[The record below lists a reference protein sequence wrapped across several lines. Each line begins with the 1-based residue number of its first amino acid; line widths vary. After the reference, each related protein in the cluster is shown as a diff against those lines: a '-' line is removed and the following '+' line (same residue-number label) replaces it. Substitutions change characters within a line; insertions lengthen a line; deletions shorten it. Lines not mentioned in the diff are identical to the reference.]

1 MAYLRRYAVSSSLV
15 SILIA
20 CGGRTLLDDAPGNSS
35 TGGQTNGYVTNSG
48 GQHYVANTG
57 GGYSVANT
65 GGYVASTG
73 GYIAS
78 NTGGYKTTPLATGGS
93 AGCSVQSTTNFIPIP
108 DKTNDIASVLE
119 IQVDVSDVMSE
130 VLPSLGGGT
139 RWAATQKAL
148 KTVLE
153 QLPQD
158 WFVGISF
165 FAMPGTCYT
174 PNQAVDIA
182 QLSTSLSAIEAA
194 IDSAS
199 VGGAQPL
206 FSAWQ
211 FAYVYVTSKWTPP
224 AGYSKVNRYIWLVTD
239 PAPNVD
245 LSACTKTTSFDWD
258 QFITWVYDSGQ
269 PHGVQT
275 FVATAPEADFIENL
289 DYDPF
294 YELSRVA
301 LVGGTTIPG
310 CVTAEGML
318 SPCNNGSTTT
328 ASWID
333 RYDTSTYTCVNT
345 SGQSSTCAGTY
356 CMTEPGHYCDLDLAQ
371 PDNVASALQQ
381 QILMGTGIVPTIGCQ
396 YSLAFASSAG
406 SSDTGIAVQY
416 APPQDPA
423 AVQYLDRATSYSCTD
438 GEWYFDNAQSPTS
451 IILCPSTCNVVAQ
464 LGGSITLTH
473 TCQVMLN

>member
-1 MAYLRRYAVSSSLV
+1 MAYLRRYVVSSSLV

-48 GQHYVANTG
+48 GQHYVANGG
-57 GGYSVANT
+57 GGYAVANT
-65 GGYVASTG
+65 GRVRRQHRRVYREQ
-73 GYIAS
+73 YRWIQDD
-78 NTGGYKTTPLATGGS
+78 PLATGGS

-108 DKTNDIASVLE
+108 DKTNDVASALE

-130 VLPSLGGGT
+130 VVPSLGGVT
-139 RWAATQKAL
+139 RWAATQNAL

-165 FAMPGTCYT
+165 FAMPGTCYA

-182 QLSTSLSAIEAA
+182 QLSTSLPAIESA

-245 LSACTKTTSFDWD
+245 LSACTKTTDFDWD
-258 QFITWVYDSGQ
+258 QFITWVHDSGQ

-275 FVATAPEADFIENL
+275 FVATVPGADFIENL
-289 DYDPF
+289 NYDPF
-294 YELSRVA
+294 YELSRLA

-328 ASWID
+328 ASCID
-333 RYDTSTYTCVNT
+333 QYDTCACLNA
-345 SGQSSTCAGTY
+345 SGQSSTCAGVY
-356 CMTEPGHYCDLDLAQ
+356 CMTESGHYCGLDLAQ
-371 PDNVASALQQ
+371 PNNVASALQQ
-381 QILMGTGIVPTIGCQ
+381 QISWALASFQPPGASTRLLSRHEPEIWRVRSRCNMRPHRTRRPSNIWTVRLRTPARTVNGTSTTRRAQP
-396 YSLAFASSAG
+396 ASF
-406 SSDTGIAVQY
+406 Y
-416 APPQDPA
+416 AHRRVTWWPSWA
-423 AVQYLDRATSYSCTD
+423 ARSR
-438 GEWYFDNAQSPTS
+438 
-451 IILCPSTCNVVAQ
+451 
-464 LGGSITLTH
+464 
-473 TCQVMLN
+473 